1 MDVVE
6 SWQVNMKSRKNALL
20 AIQKLLLLIENVAVE
35 VGKQQTE
42 TKPTTATRKKIKP
55 HSSTTIELP

>member
-6 SWQVNMKSRKNALL
+6 IWQLNMKSTKNVLL
-20 AIQKLLLLIENVAVE
+20 AIQKLLLLIENVAIE

-42 TKPTTATRKKIKP
+42 TKATTAARKKIEP
-55 HSSTTIELP
+55 HSSTTTELP